1 MKLRK
6 IEYIVGGMLDHSAP
20 FFSLSGFI
28 IDWYGAKKYKSQL
41 EVKAKAKAD

>member
-6 IEYIVGGMLDHSAP
+6 IEYIVGGAIDHLAP
-20 FFSLSGFI
+20 LLSLSGFI